1 MRFGLN
7 FSPEELRTADP
18 EGYVGARVWLGAFT
32 ERVACCTDIWSVAD
46 YQRHWRVAAGQC
58 VAGLPEVV
66 FATDRY
72 SDGLGNGW
80 ALFVGVK
87 SRDSY
92 RFVQILSALDE
103 VYVDEQRLL
112 TLRGAPLEISDGVS
126 IWDVPTHVIEQSLD

>member
-1 MRFGLN
+1 MRFGLD
-7 FSPEELRTADP
+7 FSPAELRASDP
-18 EGYVGARVWLGAFT
+18 EGYIGARVWLGAFS
-32 ERVACCTDIWSVAD
+32 ERVACCTRIWSVAD

-58 VAGLPEVV
+58 VAGLPQVV

-72 SDGLGNGW
+72 SDGFGNGW

-103 VYVDEQRLL
+103 VYVDEQRFLA
-112 TLRGAPLEISDGVS
+112 LRNATVDFSHGASV
-126 IWDVPTHVIEQSLD
+126 WDVPMRAIQQSLD